1 VIFKSDDGYRFFRGG
16 LISII
21 TFAHHKGGTG
31 KTTSCLNISG
41 FLVRNGYNVL
51 VVDIDP
57 QANATAGL
65 GIDPNSLKTSMY
77 DIFMSCVPGYPQ
89 VNLQEIIVRTESGV
103 DLAPSSLELVGAEPF
118 LYNLDNRAGLLRE
131 LLKPLKKRYDFIM
144 IDTPPSMGQ
153 FVVNGLLASDR
164 RIITFDRGIF
174 ALKGLETLMTIF
186 SDIREVMGDS
196 IVPDLAIL
204 TRWDSKEPERENS
217 GFRAFLERLSG
228 QWKKPDLR
236 EEEQVAKFEEEVRK
250 YFSLVYSVPYGR
262 EIYEAQRMGIP
273 ISHFAPDCEAG
284 LAYARIAGVVEK
296 WK

>member
-1 VIFKSDDGYRFFRGG
+1 MRGG
-16 LISII
+16 DISII

-41 FLVRNGYNVL
+41 FLVKLGYNVL

-65 GIDPNSLKTSMY
+65 GIDPNSRKSNMY
-77 DIFMSCVPGYPQ
+77 DIFMSCIPGYPK
-89 VNLQEIIVRTESGV
+89 VDLEEIIIKTGSGI

-118 LYNLDNRAGLLRE
+118 LYNLDDRAMVLRE
-131 LLKPLKKRYDFIM
+131 LLRPIKKRYDFIM

-153 FVVNGLLASDR
+153 FVVNGLVASDR
-164 RIITFDRGIF
+164 RVITFDRGIF
-174 ALKGLETLMTIF
+174 ALNGLQTLMTIF

-204 TRWDSKEPERENS
+204 TRWDRRIDEKRNS
-217 GFRAFLERLSG
+217 GIWAFFNKLSG
-228 QWKKPDLR
+228 QRKKTDHDD
-236 EEEQVAKFEEEVRK
+236 EERIAKFEEEVRK
-250 YFSLVYSVPYGR
+250 YFSLVYTVPYGR
-262 EIYEAQRMGIP
+262 EIYEAQQQGIP

-284 LAYARIAGVVEK
+284 VAYAQIAGVIEK